1 MFYILFMEDNNIL
14 AVVLAGGKSKRFGE
28 DKNHIKLGDKTLLEH
43 VLSKIGNKFEEILIV
58 SSHNQDIKKSENVNI
73 IPDCFD
79 DFGPLAGVLS
89 SMKWIKENQKQYK
102 WVATFPSDTPFFD
115 ISIIEEYKKR
125 ININDSSLYFIKS
138 NNKRHNIFGLW
149 SIDLLEVLEDDLK
162 NNNFR
167 KVEDWA
173 DKIGVKTI
181 DIEVNKFDP
190 FFNIN
195 TKEDFEKGKEI
206 INKNLND

>member
-1 MFYILFMEDNNIL
+1 MEDNNIL

-28 DKNHIKLGDKTLLEH
+28 DKNQIKLGDKTLLEH
-43 VLSKIGNKFEEILIV
+43 VLSKINNKFEEILIV
-58 SSHNQDIKKSENVNI
+58 SSHYQEIKKLENVTV

-89 SMKWIKENQKQYK
+89 SMKWVKENHKKYK

-149 SIDLLEVLEDDLK
+149 SINLLDVLEDDLK

-181 DIEVNKFDP
+181 DIEVNEFDP

-195 TKEDFEKGKEI
+195 TKEDFEKAKEI
-206 INKNLND
+206 LNKN

>member
-1 MFYILFMEDNNIL
+1 MEDNNIL

-28 DKNHIKLGDKTLLEH
+28 DKNQIKLGDKTLLEH
-43 VLSKIGNKFEEILIV
+43 VLSKINNKFEEILIV
-58 SSHNQDIKKSENVNI
+58 SSHNLEIKKSENITI

-89 SMKWIKENQKQYK
+89 SMKWVKENQKQYK
-102 WVATFPSDTPFFD
+102 WVATFPSDTPFFET
-115 ISIIEEYKKR
+115 SIIEEYKKR

-149 SIDLLEVLEDDLK
+149 SIDLLDVLEDDLK

-181 DIEVNKFDP
+181 NIEVNEFDP

-195 TKEDFEKGKEI
+195 TKEDFEKAKEI
-206 INKNLND
+206 LNKN

>member
-1 MFYILFMEDNNIL
+1 MEDNNIL

-28 DKNHIKLGDKTLLEH
+28 DKNQIKLGDKTLLEH
-43 VLSKIGNKFEEILIV
+43 VLSKINNKFEEILIV
-58 SSHNQDIKKSENVNI
+58 SSHNLEIKKSENITI

-102 WVATFPSDTPFFD
+102 WVATFPSDTPFFE

-149 SIDLLEVLEDDLK
+149 SIDLLDVLEDDLK

-181 DIEVNKFDP
+181 DIDVNEFDP

-195 TKEDFEKGKEI
+195 TKEDFEKAKEI
-206 INKNLND
+206 LNKN

>member
-1 MFYILFMEDNNIL
+1 MEDNNIL

-28 DKNHIKLGDKTLLEH
+28 DKNQIKLGDKTLLEH
-43 VLSKIGNKFEEILIV
+43 VLSKINNKFEEILIV
-58 SSHNQDIKKSENVNI
+58 SSHNLEIKKSENITI

-149 SIDLLEVLEDDLK
+149 SIDLLDALEDDLK

-181 DIEVNKFDP
+181 DIEVNEFDP

-195 TKEDFEKGKEI
+195 TKEDFEKAKEI
-206 INKNLND
+206 LNKN

>member
-1 MFYILFMEDNNIL
+1 MEDNNIL

-28 DKNHIKLGDKTLLEH
+28 DKNQIKLGDKTLLEH
-43 VLSKIGNKFEEILIV
+43 VLSKINNKFEEILIV
-58 SSHNQDIKKSENVNI
+58 SSHNLEIKKSKNITI

-102 WVATFPSDTPFFD
+102 WVATFPSDTPFFE

-149 SIDLLEVLEDDLK
+149 SIDLLDVLEDDLK

-181 DIEVNKFDP
+181 DIEVNEFDP

-195 TKEDFEKGKEI
+195 TKEDFEKAKEI
-206 INKNLND
+206 LNKN